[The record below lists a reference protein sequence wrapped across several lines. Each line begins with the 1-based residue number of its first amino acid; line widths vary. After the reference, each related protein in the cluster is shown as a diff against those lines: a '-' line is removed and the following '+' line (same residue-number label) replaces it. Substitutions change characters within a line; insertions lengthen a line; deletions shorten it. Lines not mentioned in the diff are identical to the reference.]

1 MKQCTLIVLDSVG
14 IGELPDAAEW
24 GDTGSDTLGNMARAV
39 GGLKVPNL
47 AALGLGNIR
56 ADDPIEG
63 CEPVS
68 EPQAA
73 FGKMTEVAHGK
84 DTATGHWEFM
94 GLVLE
99 EPFQTFPD
107 GFPAA
112 LIEGL
117 CEALGVSGVLGNVAA
132 SGTQI
137 IKELGPQHV
146 ESGLPIVYTSADP
159 VLQIAAHED
168 VVPIETLY
176 AWCEKAFELAIPAGL
191 SRVIAR
197 PFVGS
202 GPEDYTRTHRRKDF
216 ALAPPRDTILNE
228 LERAG
233 VQTLGVGKIPS
244 IYSDSGIANGLHTR
258 SNEEGVAFTL
268 EAMKER
274 TFPFVFTNLVDFDQ
288 SYGHRRNPQGYADCL
303 ARFDAA
309 VPELLAAMGADD
321 LMIITADHGNDP
333 TYRGTD
339 HTREYVP
346 VLLVGAGMSR
356 GRDLGVRA
364 SFADV
369 GKTVAAFFGVESAI
383 DIGTSMLG

>member
-14 IGELPDAAEW
+14 IGELPDAAAW

-56 ADDPIEG
+56 RDDPIEG
-63 CEPVS
+63 CAPVEEPG
-68 EPQAA
+68 AA
-73 FGKMTEVAHGK
+73 FGKMVEVAHGK

-99 EPFQTFPD
+99 EPFKTFPD
-107 GFPAA
+107 GFPNE
-112 LIEGL
+112 LIAGL

-168 VVPIETLY
+168 VVPIEKLY

-233 VQTLGVGKIPS
+233 VETLGVGKIPS
-244 IYSDSGIANGLHTR
+244 IYSESGIASGLHTR
-258 SNEEGVAFTL
+258 SNEEGVEFTL

-274 TFPFVFTNLVDFDQ
+274 AFPFVFTNLVDFDQ

-303 ARFDAA
+303 ARFDEAL
-309 VPELLAAMGADD
+309 PELLAAMGDDD

-346 VLLVGAGMSR
+346 VLLVGAGVTAGS
-356 GRDLGVRA
+356 DLGVRA
-364 SFADV
+364 TFADV

-383 DIGTSMLG
+383 EIGTSMLG

>member
-63 CEPVS
+63 CEPVR

-244 IYSDSGIANGLHTR
+244 IYSDSGIASGLHTR

-303 ARFDAA
+303 ARFDE
-309 VPELLAAMGADD
+309 VLPELLEAMGDDD

-364 SFADV
+364 TFADV